1 MLGTEFEILRE
12 VPIEDILRHFG
23 RLAAEGIRR
32 LRNGEVTRLP
42 GFDGE
47 YGTIR
52 LFRPDELENPDGQ
65 MTMAGI
71 FGAGG
76 GESWASD
83 DRKED
88 RREAC
93 DTGDLELA
101 GKIRDSSVRAG
112 AEGMDG
118 NILEADFLARLNE
131 GQRRAAEHPA
141 RAVAVIAGP
150 GTRKD
155 RNPGGQDPLP
165 YRAPPRKAVG
175 DHSGHL
181 YEPGSRGAEGT
192 PPEGNAEPERRGTDP
207 DGNLPFH
214 LSGAF
219 KGSG

>member
-1 MLGTEFEILRE
+1 MLWVLGTEFEILRE

-76 GESWASD
+76 GESRASD

-101 GKIRDSSVRAG
+101 GK
-112 AEGMDG
+112 
-118 NILEADFLARLNE
+118 
-131 GQRRAAEHPA
+131 
-141 RAVAVIAGP
+141 
-150 GTRKD
+150 
-155 RNPGGQDPLP
+155 NP
-165 YRAPPRKAVG
+165 
-175 DHSGHL
+175 
-181 YEPGSRGAEGT
+181 
-192 PPEGNAEPERRGTDP
+192 
-207 DGNLPFH
+207 
-214 LSGAF
+214 
-219 KGSG
+219 